1 MESRKNK
8 ILSGISELR
17 RRRPSLAYCKLIDRE
32 QCFTAGKAV
41 QPVA

>member
-17 RRRPSLAYCKLIDRE
+17 RRLML
-32 QCFTAGKAV
+32 
-41 QPVA
+41 